1 MAINPDCLDQLK
13 RIVGTPHFSAHG
25 EDLVCYSYDATA
37 ASYVPDA
44 VVFPASVQQVSQIM
58 KLASSFRV
66 PVVPRGGGSGMT
78 GGALAVNGGIV
89 VVFSRMNRI
98 VEIDQENLVARVQP
112 GVITAQFQDHLQQ
125 QGLFYPPDPSSASI
139 STMGGNLAE
148 CAGGPKAVKYGVTR
162 DYVLGL
168 EAVLPSGEIIK
179 TGVRTAKGV
188 VGYDLTRLI
197 VGSEGTLALITEAT
211 VRLLAQPERVKT
223 LTAAFASMDAAAAAV
238 SKIVRSP
245 VIPRTIEFMD
255 NASIRLA
262 EGYLHVGLPV
272 EAGALLIM
280 EVDGKCDEI
289 AGLASSLEDLSRE
302 LGAVSVTVAG
312 TEAQA
317 EQLWQAR
324 KAISPALFK
333 LAPHKINE
341 DIVVPRNRVPDL
353 VAKIDELRHQT
364 GLTMVAFGHAGDGN
378 IHFNIMLDKSDKVAL
393 EKANRA
399 VEALFDTTLALG
411 GTISGEHGV
420 GITKAPY
427 FRKEV
432 GGGAMSLMKRIKLA
446 FDPLGV
452 LNPGK
457 IFPDSIASTG
467 GDPRKGERQEPDS

>member
-1 MAINPDCLDQLK
+1 MAIKPICLEKLE
-13 RIVGTPHFSAHG
+13 RIVGAPFFSAHR
-25 EDLVCYSYDATA
+25 EDLVCYGYDATA
-37 ASYVPDA
+37 SLHVPDA
-44 VVFPASVQQVSQIM
+44 VVFPASAQQVSQIM
-58 KLASSFRV
+58 KLAVAFRV
-66 PVVPRGGGSGMT
+66 PVIPRGGGSGMT
-78 GGALAVNGGIV
+78 GGALAVYGGIV
-89 VVFSRMNRI
+89 VVFNRMNRI
-98 VEIDQENLVARVQP
+98 LEIDQENLIARVQS
-112 GVITAQFQDHLQQ
+112 GVITAEFQRQVQHD
-125 QGLFYPPDPSSASI
+125 GLFYPPDPSSADI
-139 STMGGNLAE
+139 STIGGNLAE

-168 EAVLPSGEIIK
+168 EAVLPTGEIVK
-179 TGVRTAKGV
+179 AGVRTAKGV

-197 VGSEGTLALITEAT
+197 VGSEGTLAMITEAT
-211 VRLLAQPERVKT
+211 VKLLPLPECVMT
-223 LTAAFASMDAAAAAV
+223 LTAAFDSMDTAARAV
-238 SKIVRSP
+238 SEIVRSHT
-245 VIPRTIEFMD
+245 VPRTIEFMD

-272 EAGALLIM
+272 DVGALLIM
-280 EVDGKCDEI
+280 EVDGRRDEI
-289 AGLASSLEDLSRE
+289 AGLARALEDLSRH
-302 LGAVSVTVAG
+302 LGAVSVSVAE

-317 EQLWQAR
+317 KQLWQAR

-353 VAKIDELRHQT
+353 VAKIDELRSRT

-378 IHFNIMLDKSDKVAL
+378 IHFNIMLDKSDQTAL

-427 FRKEV
+427 LRKEL
-432 GGGAMSLMKRIKLA
+432 GEAELALMRRIKEA
-446 FDPLGV
+446 FDPLGL

-457 IFPDSIASTG
+457 IFP
-467 GDPRKGERQEPDS
+467 E

>member
-1 MAINPDCLDQLK
+1 MKIDPDCLQQME
-13 RIVGTPHFSAHG
+13 RIVGRPHFSARR
-25 EDLVCYSYDATA
+25 EDLVCYGYDATA
-37 ASYVPDA
+37 VLYIPDA
-44 VVFPASVQQVSQIM
+44 VVFPASSQQVSQIM
-58 KLASSFRV
+58 ALANAFRI
-66 PVVPRGGGSGMT
+66 PVIPRGGGSGMT
-78 GGALAVNGGIV
+78 GGALAVRGGV
-89 VVFSRMNRI
+89 VIVFSRMNRI
-98 VEIDQENLVARVQP
+98 LEVDQENLVARVQP
-112 GVITAQFQDHLQQ
+112 GVITAAFQDQVKRM
-125 QGLFYPPDPSSASI
+125 GLFYPPDPSSAGF

-168 EAVLPSGEIIK
+168 EAVLPTGEIIK

-211 VRLLAQPERVKT
+211 VKLLPLPESVMT
-223 LTAAFASMDAAAAAV
+223 LTASFAGMDIAARAV
-238 SKIVRSP
+238 SAIVRSHT
-245 VIPRTIEFMD
+245 VPRTIEFMD

-280 EVDGKCDEI
+280 EVDGKRDEI
-289 AGLASSLEDLSRE
+289 GGLTRALEDQARR
-302 LGAVSVTVAG
+302 LGAVKVTVAQ
-312 TEAQA
+312 TEAEAQR
-317 EQLWQAR
+317 LWQAR

-353 VAKIDELRHQT
+353 VAKIDDLRRQT

-378 IHFNIMLDKSDKVAL
+378 IHFNIMLDKSDPKAL
-393 EKANRA
+393 ETAKRA
-399 VEALFDTTLALG
+399 VEALFDYTLALG

-427 FRKEV
+427 LRKEV
-432 GGGAMSLMKRIKLA
+432 GGEVIALMQRIKKA
-446 FDPLGV
+446 FDPLGL

-457 IFPDSIASTG
+457 IFPGSV
-467 GDPRKGERQEPDS
+467 E